1 MQEDRGERERKGNA
15 DGPSASFPQGPV
27 INLTGQRGGQ
37 GRFASDDNDRT
48 SVREVLS
55 NYRSYRRQN
64 VKLEAF
70 SNYYIVHV
78 CCCAPSFIVIEI
90 SILSFGSLLSTQSE
104 IVTDTTERPIQWP
117 SSEIYSMCLTFM
129 NRISPWIDT

>member
-55 NYRSYRRQN
+55 NYRSYRR
-64 VKLEAF
+64 
-70 SNYYIVHV
+70 
-78 CCCAPSFIVIEI
+78 
-90 SILSFGSLLSTQSE
+90 
-104 IVTDTTERPIQWP
+104 
-117 SSEIYSMCLTFM
+117 
-129 NRISPWIDT
+129 